1 VVTRLGG
8 GNLCPVGKKEE
19 REKDYDRT
27 VDLVNFFLI
36 TFILLFYFLRLFR
49 VV

>member
-1 VVTRLGG
+1 
-8 GNLCPVGKKEE
+8 LCPVGRKEE
-19 REKDYDRT
+19 REKENDDT
-27 VDLVNFFLI
+27 VDLVSFFLI